1 METDEATEAVIT
13 TVTEEATDT
22 AEKSTSPAEV
32 PDTIE
37 PTQTTT
43 VAAIT
48 ATETEEAGQSLGQL
62 STLKYEVSGEVFRVG
77 DHSLKIKNFNYNGE
91 GMYQSIRCLKMTD
104 ANGSS

>member
-1 METDEATEAVIT
+1 METDEATDAVIT

-22 AEKSTSPAEV
+22 AEKNTSPAEAT
-32 PDTIE
+32 DTVE
-37 PTQTTT
+37 PTKPT

-48 ATETEEAGQSLGQL
+48 ETETEEAGQSLGQL

-91 GMYQSIRCLKMTD
+91 GMYQSIRCLTMTD

>member
-32 PDTIE
+32 TDTE
-37 PTQTTT
+37 PTKTTT

-77 DHSLKIKNFNYNGE
+77 DHTLKIKNFNYNGE
-91 GMYQSIRCLKMTD
+91 GMYRSIRYVTMTNS
-104 ANGSS
+104 NGSS

>member
-1 METDEATEAVIT
+1 M
-13 TVTEEATDT
+13 TEEATDT
-22 AEKSTSPAEV
+22 AEKSTSPAEAT
-32 PDTIE
+32 DTIE

-77 DHSLKIKNFNYNGE
+77 DHALKIKNFNYNGE
-91 GMYQSIRCLKMTD
+91 CMYRSIRCLKMTNS
-104 ANGSS
+104 NGSS

>member
-22 AEKSTSPAEV
+22 AEKSTSPAEAT
-32 PDTIE
+32 DTVE
-37 PTQTTT
+37 PTKPT

-48 ATETEEAGQSLGQL
+48 ETETEEAGQSLGQL

-77 DHSLKIKNFNYNGE
+77 DHTLKIKNFNYNGE
-91 GMYQSIRCLKMTD
+91 GMYRSIRCLTMTKSN
-104 ANGSS
+104 ASS

>member
-32 PDTIE
+32 TDTE
-37 PTQTTT
+37 PTKTTT

-91 GMYQSIRCLKMTD
+91 GMYRSIRYLTMTD
-104 ANGSS
+104 VTASS